1 MVDLYSFTNNATS
14 WTDCLGLLPEFDI
27 AGYKD
32 TRHKNDKNA
41 NLFDPKKLK
50 AQSAMDN
57 IELNTN
63 LTRYGIYIGLL
74 RRGWEKSSDR
84 AYASKLAS
92 NLRASAI
99 NFARKTTY
107 KFNTNEEL
115 KMTKA
120 IQEKVILNEVKEISL
135 NRIGGNIPKYFDDK
149 QDCISEMMFYGCF
162 EHPLKTN
169 FVLSIF
175 LPKNHDIMLDN
186 NIYPNCA
193 IKVFTHP
200 KSEESKIT
208 SFTNMDLNRIYFEP
222 YRKANSDDLSGL
234 VTVGGEL
241 QLIQEEEYYYKDL
254 EENGYLY
261 LMSIDE
267 DYYPDNLLNGNYPF
281 DYGAFYIYYKDNKDN
296 IDVVAG
302 FWQHS

>member
-1 MVDLYSFTNNATS
+1 MALHEQDV
-14 WTDCLGLLPEFDI
+14 
-27 AGYKD
+27 
-32 TRHKNDKNA
+32 HKHISRLQRNA
-41 NLFDPKKLK
+41 NLFDSKKLK

-63 LTRYGIYIGLL
+63 LTRHGIYIGLL
-74 RRGWEKSSDR
+74 RRGWKKSSTR
-84 AYASKLAS
+84 AYATKLAS

-99 NFARKTTY
+99 NFARKTIY
-107 KFNTNEEL
+107 KFNTNKEL

-120 IQEKVILNEVKEISL
+120 IQEKVILNEIKEISI

-222 YRKANSDDLSGL
+222 YRNANSDDLSGL

-241 QLIQEEEYYYKDL
+241 QLIQEEEYFYKNL

-281 DYGAFYIYYKDNKDN
+281 NYGALYIYYKDNKDN

-302 FWQHS
+302 FWQYS